1 MSGLDILGGIGAGI
15 MKGQEMVQRNQTH
28 AQKLKEGELGMDA
41 QRQSME
47 FQAREKARQEAE
59 RERESQINTAYQ
71 NIYSR
76 SDLDDYQK
84 HTEFARTAL
93 PLMTREQHQQILDS
107 GDALYQTF
115 GKDAINRAGVGD
127 LSLVQKLVNKKMPGA
142 KVSMKGKTLLFSAP
156 DGRSQQV
163 DMGGISQLLGMRDVL
178 KEQQAQEEHR
188 LKMRQGQ
195 ANLRQSNASA
205 SLGLANAEGQRI
217 KNRMME
223 QEVMSGK
230 AQVPGSR

>member
-15 MKGQEMVQRNQTH
+15 MKGQEMVQRHQTH
-28 AQKLKEGELGMDA
+28 TQKLREGELNMEA
-41 QRQSME
+41 QRQAME

-59 RERESQINTAYQ
+59 REREKQINAAYQ
-71 NIYSR
+71 NIYAR
-76 SDLDDYQK
+76 TDLGDHEK

-115 GKDAINRAGVGD
+115 GKDAIHRAGVGD
-127 LSLVQKLVNKKMPGA
+127 LSLVQKLVNQKMPGA
-142 KVSMKGKTLLFSAP
+142 TVSMQGKSLLFSAP
-156 DGRSQQV
+156 DGRTQHV
-163 DMGGISQLLGMRDVL
+163 DMEGISQLLGMRDVIR
-178 KEQQAQEEHR
+178 EQQAQEEHR

-195 ANLRQSNASA
+195 ANIRQSNASA
-205 SLGLANAEGQRI
+205 SLGMANAEGQRI

-223 QEVMSGK
+223 QQNFSGPVQ
-230 AQVPGSR
+230 ATDP